1 MYFFVLFIQL
11 YLKIKSGL
19 VSNTIFAKINELM
32 NIRSVKTEDYSYILS
47 EKMIAKYPLPNRDNS
62 KLLVY
67 NKGEISH
74 RKFNELSDL
83 LPENSLIVFNN
94 TKVIQSRLI
103 FYKPTGARIE
113 IFCLEP
119 VSPPDYAMVF
129 QETDKCTWKCIV
141 GNLKKWKNDTIS
153 AEIYVN
159 DHQLKIEA
167 RKVERNSESQ
177 HIEFTWNNNEV
188 LFGEILKTMGQT
200 PIPPYLKR
208 NSEDS
213 DKINYQTVY
222 SKHNGSVAAPTAGL
236 HFTIETLESLKK
248 KSVKLDNVT
257 LHIGAGTFKPVKSQ
271 MIGDHEMHTEHFSVN
286 LKLINNLINNTGQLT
301 ATGTT
306 TVRTLE
312 SLYWLGVKIKKNQN
326 LNNHH
331 INQWETYDLPGNI
344 SVKDSLR
351 SISDYMVSNQKET
364 INASTQII
372 IVPGYKFKLI
382 NKLITNF
389 HQPKSTLL
397 LLVAAFI
404 GDDFSKIYDYALNN
418 DFRFLSYGDSSIL
431 IPK

>member
-1 MYFFVLFIQL
+1 
-11 YLKIKSGL
+11 
-19 VSNTIFAKINELM
+19 M
-32 NIRSVKTEDYSYILS
+32 NIRSVKTEDYSYILP
-47 EKMIAKYPLPNRDNS
+47 EKRIAKYPLPNRDSS

-67 NKGEISH
+67 NKGDISQ
-74 RKFNELSDL
+74 RKFYELHELFS
-83 LPENSLIVFNN
+83 ENDFIVFNN

-103 FYKPTGARIE
+103 FYKSTGARIE

-129 QETDKCTWKCIV
+129 QETNKCTWKCIV
-141 GNLKKWKNDTIS
+141 GNLKKWKNDSIS
-153 AEIYVN
+153 AEIQVN
-159 DHQLKIEA
+159 GCQLKVEA
-167 RKVERNSESQ
+167 TKVSRNPESQ
-177 HIEFTWNNNEV
+177 QVEFKWNNKDIS
-188 LFGEILKTMGQT
+188 FGDILKSMGQT
-200 PIPPYLKR
+200 PIPPYLNR

-213 DKINYQTVY
+213 DKKNYQTVY
-222 SKHNGSVAAPTAGL
+222 SKYNGSVAAPTAGL
-236 HFTIETLESLKK
+236 HFTDKTLKSLKK
-248 KSVKLDNVT
+248 KSVRLDNIT
-257 LHIGAGTFKPVKSQ
+257 LHIGAGTFKPIKSQ

-286 LKLINNLINNTGQLT
+286 LSLIKNLISNIGHIT

-312 SLYWLGVKIKKNQN
+312 SLYWLGVKIKEKQN

-331 INQWETYDLPGNI
+331 IDQWEIYDLPYNI

-351 SISDYMVSNQKET
+351 SISDYMASNQKET
-364 INASTQII
+364 IKASTQII

-418 DFRFLSYGDSSIL
+418 NFRFLSYGDSSIL